1 MRQAPRR
8 RRLCQAGGKT
18 TDRIASM
25 LSLTGQLLTLFG
37 IGIFVGFINILA
49 GGGSLLSLP
58 LLIFL
63 GLPSA
68 TANGTNRIGILMQNV
83 VAIAGFHQQNV
94 MPWRIS
100 LLAAVPAVAGA
111 IAGAQ
116 LAIDLPDDQFK
127 RALALTMIGVLILI
141 LADPSKR
148 LRENPRP
155 LAGWRLLAFV
165 IGFFG
170 VGVFG
175 GFIQAGVGFLI
186 ILVMALTGFDLVAT
200 NAVKVIVV
208 FVFTIAA
215 LAVFIMNDHVDY
227 LLGAALGF
235 GNALGGYIGT
245 RYAVRKGHA
254 WIRGFVIIVVIAFSL
269 YLLWDSLS

>member
-1 MRQAPRR
+1 MVIPLEA
-8 RRLCQAGGKT
+8 
-18 TDRIASM
+18 
-25 LSLTGQLLTLFG
+25 QLLLLFV
-37 IGIFVGFINILA
+37 IGAFVGFINILA

-68 TANGTNRIGILMQNV
+68 TANGTNRIGILIQNI
-83 VAIAGFHQQNV
+83 VAVAGFHQQNV
-94 MPWRIS
+94 LPWRIS
-100 LLAAVPAVAGA
+100 VLAAIPAVIGS
-111 IAGAQ
+111 IAGAN
-116 LAIDLPDDQFK
+116 LAIDLPDDRFK
-127 RALALTMIGVLILI
+127 QVLALTMIGVLILI

-155 LAGWRLLAFV
+155 LAGGRLLLFIA
-165 IGFFG
+165 GFFG

-200 NAVKVIVV
+200 NAVKVLVV
-208 FVFTIAA
+208 FIFTIAA
-215 LAVFIMNDHVDY
+215 LAVFVINNHVDY
-227 LLGAALGF
+227 LLGTGLGL

-245 RYAVRKGHA
+245 KFAVKKGHA
-254 WIRGFVIIVVIAFSL
+254 WIRGFVIVIVIVFAL
-269 YLLWDSLS
+269 YLLWDSLR

>member
-1 MRQAPRR
+1 MTFPLEA
-8 RRLCQAGGKT
+8 
-18 TDRIASM
+18 
-25 LSLTGQLLTLFG
+25 QLLLLFV
-37 IGIFVGFINILA
+37 IGVFVGFINILA

-68 TANGTNRIGILMQNV
+68 TANGTNRIGILIQNI
-83 VAIAGFHQQNV
+83 VAIAGFHQHNV
-94 MPWRIS
+94 LPWRIS
-100 LLAAVPAVAGA
+100 LLAAVPAVLGS
-111 IAGAQ
+111 IAGAN
-116 LAIDLPDDQFK
+116 LAIDLPDDRFK
-127 RALALTMIGVLILI
+127 QVLALTMIGVLVLI

-155 LAGWRLLAFV
+155 LTGGRLILFLA
-165 IGFFG
+165 GFFC

-200 NAVKVIVV
+200 NAVKVLVV
-208 FVFTIAA
+208 FIFTIAA
-215 LAVFIMNDHVDY
+215 LAVFVINNHVDY
-227 LLGAALGF
+227 LLGTVLGL

-245 RYAVRKGHA
+245 KFAVKKGHT
-254 WIRGFVIIVVIAFSL
+254 WIRGFVIVTVIVFAF
-269 YLLWDSLS
+269 YLMWDSQS